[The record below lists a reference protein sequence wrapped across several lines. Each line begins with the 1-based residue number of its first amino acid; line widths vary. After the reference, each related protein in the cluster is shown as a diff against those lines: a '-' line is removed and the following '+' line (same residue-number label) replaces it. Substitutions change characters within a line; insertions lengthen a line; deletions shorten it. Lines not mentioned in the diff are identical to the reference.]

1 MEGLKINML
10 EIIRITDLNG
20 NPKNEYFEHIKTDHS
35 VYGEFVIAPEEGM
48 SFFFKYY
55 DENSATLVSSKVKEI
70 EYIESDKLY
79 IITTKNSIYY
89 IKEV

>member
-1 MEGLKINML
+1 ML

-89 IKEV
+89 IQEV

>member
-35 VYGEFVIAPEEGM
+35 VYGEFVIAPEEDM

-55 DENSATLVSSKVKEI
+55 DEYSSTLISSTIKKI